1 LRGEH
6 YERRLNN
13 ELEASFERER
23 MHRKVIE
30 DLSKSLETRNAEN
43 QSLKKALEEAHAE
56 VATVKR
62 ELQLQEAFCEDLR
75 SRLAEDRVLTL
86 L

>member
-1 LRGEH
+1 
-6 YERRLNN
+6 
-13 ELEASFERER
+13 
-23 MHRKVIE
+23 
-30 DLSKSLETRNAEN
+30 
-43 QSLKKALEEAHAE
+43 LKKALEEAHAE